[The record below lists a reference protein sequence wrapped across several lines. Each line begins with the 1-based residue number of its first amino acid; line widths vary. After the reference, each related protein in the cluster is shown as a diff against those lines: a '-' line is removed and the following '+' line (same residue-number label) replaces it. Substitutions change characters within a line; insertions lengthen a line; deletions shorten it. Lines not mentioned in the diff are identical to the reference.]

1 MALFPWRCL
10 NPARPY
16 TRINPMRWSPGGRSR
31 NLEDR
36 RGGGA
41 GGMGGGGFRG
51 GGMKLGVGGMLVL
64 IVLSYVFKTD
74 LVTPIT
80 GGSGLGAPMP
90 AAEQAPLN
98 DPAEERLVQ
107 FVSVVLDSAQST
119 WTRQMSQY
127 RPARLV
133 LFRDVTPT
141 ACGTGQSASGPF
153 YCPGDEKVYIDLAFF
168 DQLHRQFGAPGD
180 FAQAYVIAHEI
191 GHHVQN
197 VLGTEQQVRR
207 LQQQNPRAK
216 NALSVAMELQAD
228 CYAGV
233 WAHDAA
239 RARMLE
245 AGDLEEGLGA
255 AAAVGDDRLQQMAG
269 GRVQRESFTHGS
281 SADRQQWFRRGF
293 EQGNPGACDTFAAMR

>member
-1 MALFPWRCL
+1 
-10 NPARPY
+10 
-16 TRINPMRWSPGGRSR
+16 MRWSPGGRSR

-36 RGGGA
+36 RGGGGGA

-80 GGSGLGAPMP
+80 GGSGVGAPMP
-90 AAEQAPLN
+90 TAEQAPLN
-98 DPAEERLVQ
+98 DPAEERMVQ
-107 FVSVVLDSAQST
+107 FVSVVLDSAQAT
-119 WTRQMSQY
+119 WARQMSRY

-133 LFRDVTPT
+133 LFRDATPT

-153 YCPGDEKVYIDLAFF
+153 YCPGDEKVYIDLSFF

-207 LQQQNPRAK
+207 LQQENPRAK

-245 AGDLEEGLGA
+245 PGDLEEGLGA

-293 EQGNPGACDTFAAMR
+293 EQGDPGACDTFAAMR

>member
-1 MALFPWRCL
+1 
-10 NPARPY
+10 
-16 TRINPMRWSPGGRSR
+16 MRWSPGGRSR

-36 RGGGA
+36 RGGGGGA

-80 GGSGLGAPMP
+80 GGSGVGAPMP
-90 AAEQAPLN
+90 TAEQAPLN
-98 DPAEERLVQ
+98 DPAEERMVQ
-107 FVSVVLDSAQST
+107 FVSVVLDSAQAT
-119 WTRQMSQY
+119 WARQMSRY

-133 LFRDVTPT
+133 LFRDATPT

-153 YCPGDEKVYIDLAFF
+153 YCPGDEKVYIDLSFF

-207 LQQQNPRAK
+207 LQQENPRAK

-245 AGDLEEGLGA
+245 PGDLEEGLGA
-255 AAAVGDDRLQQMAG
+255 AAAVGDDRLQHMAG

-293 EQGNPGACDTFAAMR
+293 EQGDPGACDTFAAMR